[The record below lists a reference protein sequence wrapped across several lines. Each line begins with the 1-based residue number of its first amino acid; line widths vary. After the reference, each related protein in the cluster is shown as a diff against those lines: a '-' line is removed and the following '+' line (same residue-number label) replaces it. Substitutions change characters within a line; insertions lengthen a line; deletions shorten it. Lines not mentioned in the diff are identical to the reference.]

1 MRRSFVLLGAVA
13 LLTFPLPAQE
23 IDTRR
28 IYQDALVLQRI
39 MQVSKKDVP
48 KDTLK
53 AIATETLEA
62 VRGPRT
68 DATYRWA
75 SHEREAA
82 GTVAEGFE
90 VEAGNKQTFV
100 RFRGDF
106 VYRLTI
112 HVPSRRYVVR
122 RNQKLLIER
131 IDYDI
136 TPVGSEPAVVQ
147 SVEVNEW
154 MEPGA
159 KRDFELPAIAK
170 VARITVTARTPE
182 KAGQGGIELILTKA
196 KLVDDPR
203 SPYARTVENLK
214 SFLQRVEKGDKENLQ
229 TLSNLLA
236 SDPALVQAVDR
247 ISQSIGSGA
256 APGSTG
262 GAEAVAGLSRAE
274 LYIELQTIQDLLT
287 GTPDE
292 RLRGMESLQQLAR
305 KVRPAR
311 Q

>member
-1 MRRSFVLLGAVA
+1 MHRRIVVFGAAA
-13 LLTFPLPAQE
+13 LLVFPLFAQQV
-23 IDTRR
+23 DTKR

-39 MQVSKKDVP
+39 MQVSKKEVP

-53 AIATETLEA
+53 AIAAETLEA

-68 DATYRWA
+68 DGTYTWA
-75 SHEREAA
+75 NFARESA
-82 GTVAEGFE
+82 GTVTEGFP
-90 VEAGNKQTFV
+90 VEAKGKPTFI
-100 RFRGDF
+100 RHRGEY
-106 VYRLTI
+106 VYRITL
-112 HVPSRRYVVR
+112 HVPTRRYVVR

-131 IDYDI
+131 IDFDI
-136 TPVGSEPAVVQ
+136 SPVGSDPAIVE
-147 SVEVNEW
+147 SMEVNEW

-159 KRDFELPAIAK
+159 KREFELPAIAR
-170 VARITVTARTPE
+170 VARITVTAKTPE
-182 KAGQGGIELILTKA
+182 DGGTGGVELTLTKA

-203 SPYARTVENLK
+203 SPYARTAENLK
-214 SFLQRVEKGDKENLQ
+214 SFLQRVEKGDRENLQ

-247 ISQSIGSGA
+247 IAEGPVPARDTAGA
-256 APGSTG
+256 AG
-262 GAEAVAGLSRAE
+262 GESVAGLSRAE

-287 GTPDE
+287 GTPEE
-292 RLRGMESLQQLAR
+292 RLKGMESLQQLSR